1 VRKVAVE
8 HASEPGWAFVR
19 ELRGDD
25 EEAVRATD
33 SEAAIAL
40 LDRLLVEHPGA
51 VVGPGRA
58 CELTIPDR
66 DQALAALQLAELGR
80 RVEST
85 VTCAACAQPYDI
97 DFDLAALIES
107 VRRDSASAEAAPA
120 LRERPGVY
128 RMPAPDGRS
137 FRLPSGVDERA
148 VAALGPGDAPR
159 ALLRRCV
166 VDGSID
172 ADGDVDAFGET
183 MRAVGPLIDV
193 EVGAAC
199 AECGH
204 AQSVRFDLQHYV
216 LSTILDGGRQRARE
230 VHQIAMAYRWSLAEI
245 LSLPRS
251 RRRLYAELIERDAV
265 AR

>member
-8 HASEPGWAFVR
+8 HGSEPGWVFLR

-25 EEAVRATD
+25 EEAVGATD

-51 VVGPGRA
+51 AVGPGRA
-58 CELTIPDR
+58 CELTIADR
-66 DQALAALQLAELGR
+66 DRALAAVQLAELGA
-80 RVEST
+80 RVDST
-85 VTCAACAQPYDI
+85 VTCVACAKPYDI
-97 DFDLAALIES
+97 DFDLAALIDN
-107 VRRDSASAEAAPA
+107 VQRDAPA
-120 LRERPGVY
+120 TPALCERPGVY
-128 RMPAPDGRS
+128 RLPPPDGRR

-148 VAALGPGDAPR
+148 VAALEPADAAS

-166 VDGSID
+166 LDGSG
-172 ADGDVDAFGET
+172 GDDESLGEA
-183 MRAVGPLIDV
+183 MRAVGPLLDV
-193 EVGAAC
+193 EVSATC

-204 AQSVRFDLQHYV
+204 PQSVRFDLQHYV
-216 LSTILDGGRQRARE
+216 LSAVRDGGKQRARE
-230 VHQIAMAYRWSLAEI
+230 VHQIATAYRWSLAEI

-251 RRRLYAELIERDAV
+251 RRRLHAELIERDSG